1 MTSRI
6 AKPFLTI
13 PDDALKFEGWLIG
26 EPDTPLSHAGA
37 IYEPWDYARDLCAF
51 VSIELDF
58 DAIGE
63 GLEVDADHL
72 VIHAYHSYGTGP
84 GNVTRL
90 KRTLK
95 SYELTKETPLAEFE
109 DLLTASQLSGRVRL
123 SLDLILGEDIKGYS
137 SISPVLAGSRLW
149 NASHDILLE
158 GGGSALFPLENVS
171 FSKVFKGRTFETAPW
186 FLDWHAESFH
196 ADFAGAIRLFI
207 NTDNEDTAQRI
218 AEGDLATL
226 QALMSDVMNQL
237 CSGALDSQEYLDA
250 FEEFP
255 EESLG
260 SQVKFWLE
268 NAFPSMSLV
277 EIVSQRQ
284 IQPNIFAA
292 SLLAASEIR
301 SAI

>member
-1 MTSRI
+1 MTSRV

-51 VSIELDF
+51 VSVELDF

-63 GLEVDADHL
+63 ALQVNPDDL
-72 VIHAYHSYGTGP
+72 VIHAYHTCGTGP
-84 GNVTRL
+84 GNATRL
-90 KRTLK
+90 KSTL
-95 SYELTKETPLAEFE
+95 SFCELTKETPIVEFE
-109 DLLTASQLSGRVRL
+109 DTLSASELSGRVKL
-123 SLDLILGEDIKGYS
+123 SLDLILGETIEGYS
-137 SISPVLAGSRLW
+137 SISPTLVGSKLW
-149 NASHDILLE
+149 SASHDILLE

-171 FSKVFKGRTFETAPW
+171 FSAVFKGRTFETAPW
-186 FLDWHAESFH
+186 FLDWHAENFS
-196 ADFAGAIRLFI
+196 ADFAGAVRLFI
-207 NTDNEDTAQRI
+207 NIDNQDIAQRI
-218 AEGDLATL
+218 SEGDAATL

-237 CSGALDSQEYLDA
+237 CGGALDSQEYLDA
-250 FEEFP
+250 YDEFT

-260 SQVKFWLE
+260 AQIRFWIE

-277 EIVSQRQ
+277 DIVSQRQ
-284 IQPNIFAA
+284 GQPNIFAA

-301 SAI
+301 STI